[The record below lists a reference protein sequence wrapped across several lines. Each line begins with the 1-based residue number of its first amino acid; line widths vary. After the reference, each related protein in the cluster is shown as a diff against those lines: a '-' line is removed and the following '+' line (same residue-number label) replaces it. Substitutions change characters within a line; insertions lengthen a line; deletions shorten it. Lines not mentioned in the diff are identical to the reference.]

1 MDLCSVW
8 YETTGRCTEAAEL
21 VRLHWRRHDALWA
34 GWRHQE
40 AVGWLRRA
48 GQLWESCWVPAERLC
63 WLVSPHLPLGLM
75 EGVTFRTKEAASLS
89 FIHQRG
95 FISETWL
102 LFVLPSSATSTKWR
116 ESASQNTSPL
126 SRTCCDLESKQPVSS
141 KNSSPA
147 KSCTSGESQRGSC
160 TKPYNTVM
168 EFNIQHQHFWRSE
181 D

>member
-8 YETTGRCTEAAEL
+8 CETTGGCTEAAEL

-63 WLVSPHLPLGLM
+63 WLVSPHLSLGLM
-75 EGVTFRTKEAASLS
+75 EELGGGVTFRTKEAASLS
-89 FIHQRG
+89 FIHQSG
-95 FISETWL
+95 FISEAWL
-102 LFVLPSSATSTKWR
+102 RFVLPLSATSMKWR
-116 ESASQNTSPL
+116 ESASQTTSPP
-126 SRTCCDLESKQPVSS
+126 SRMCCDLESKQLVSS

-147 KSCTSGESQRGSC
+147 KSCTSGEWQRESC
-160 TKPYNTVM
+160 TKLFNTVM
-168 EFNIQHQHFWRSE
+168 EFNIQHQH
-181 D
+181 